1 MKINDLMLRD
11 IRAEIDFED
20 DVIVIKNPKGKV
32 KEELLSFFNEQL
44 NKNMD
49 NMSKKKGRKKKVADE
64 IEIMSL
70 LINKLTNIEIDTND
84 LQEVL
89 LNPSYEL
96 SMTLLYLS
104 SIMQELIFEVL
115 ATQNLK
121 MRMEQNTILE
131 KDTLARVH
139 DIENLV
145 KEISQ
150 RKAINA

>member
-49 NMSKKKGRKKKVADE
+49 NMSKKKGRKKKIADE
-64 IEIMSL
+64 IEIMEL
-70 LINKLTNIEIDTND
+70 LINKLTNIEIDTDN

-131 KDTLARVH
+131 KDTLVRVH

>member
-1 MKINDLMLRD
+1 M
-11 IRAEIDFED
+11 A
-20 DVIVIKNPKGKV
+20 
-32 KEELLSFFNEQL
+32 
-44 NKNMD
+44 
-49 NMSKKKGRKKKVADE
+49 
-64 IEIMSL
+64 L
-70 LINKLTNIEIDTND
+70 LINKLTNIEIDTDD

-96 SMTLLYLS
+96 NMTLLYLS

>member
-11 IRAEIDFED
+11 VRAEIDFEGD
-20 DVIVIKNPKGKV
+20 LIVIKNPKGEV
-32 KEELLSFFNEQL
+32 KQELLSFFNEQL

-49 NMSKKKGRKKKVADE
+49 NISKKKGRKKKIANE
-64 IEIMSL
+64 TEIMTL
-70 LINKLTNIEIDTND
+70 LINKLTNIEIDVED
-84 LQEVL
+84 LREVL

-96 SMTLLYLS
+96 NMTLLYLS
-104 SIMQELIFEVL
+104 SIMQELIFEAL

-121 MRMEQNTILE
+121 IRMEQNTLLE
-131 KDTLARVH
+131 KDTLSRVN

-150 RKAINA
+150 RKALDA

>member
-11 IRAEIDFED
+11 VRAEIDFED
-20 DVIVIKNPKGKV
+20 DVIVIKNPKGEV
-32 KEELLSFFNEQL
+32 KKELLSFFNEQL

-64 IEIMSL
+64 TEIMSL

-121 MRMEQNTILE
+121 IRMEQNTILE

-150 RKAINA
+150 RKAIDA

>member
-11 IRAEIDFED
+11 VRAEIDFED
-20 DVIVIKNPKGKV
+20 DVIVIKNPKGEV
-32 KEELLSFFNEQL
+32 KKELLSFFNEQL

-49 NMSKKKGRKKKVADE
+49 NVSKKKGRKKKVADE
-64 IEIMSL
+64 TEIMSL
-70 LINKLTNIEIDTND
+70 LINKLTNIEIDTDN

>member
-20 DVIVIKNPKGKV
+20 DVIVIKNPKGEV
-32 KEELLSFFNEQL
+32 KKELLSFFNEQL

-49 NMSKKKGRKKKVADE
+49 NVSKKKGRKKKVADE
-64 IEIMSL
+64 TEIMSL
-70 LINKLTNIEIDTND
+70 LINKLTNIEIDTDN

>member
-1 MKINDLMLRD
+1 
-11 IRAEIDFED
+11 
-20 DVIVIKNPKGKV
+20 
-32 KEELLSFFNEQL
+32 
-44 NKNMD
+44 
-49 NMSKKKGRKKKVADE
+49 
-64 IEIMSL
+64 
-70 LINKLTNIEIDTND
+70 
-84 LQEVL
+84 
-89 LNPSYEL
+89 
-96 SMTLLYLS
+96 
-104 SIMQELIFEVL
+104 MQELIFEVL

>member
-49 NMSKKKGRKKKVADE
+49 NMSKKKGRKKKIADE
-64 IEIMSL
+64 IEIMKL
-70 LINKLTNIEIDTND
+70 LINKLTNIEIDTDN